1 MSVLYNQF
9 CITSVKPDLKTKTIV
24 VTTNFKIDASTVNF
38 KTVSLYHYEE
48 DGSQLA
54 EYSLSVDNKSICII
68 LNEYPPTETRFFLKV
83 TDIYDALN
91 RKINYNYGNYV
102 IFNNDVITDITVLS
116 PGYRETFT
124 ENIIGVKLGIKDA
137 LESGSYR
144 IQVSSDNAFF
154 NIISTVT
161 YNATS
166 KELETSGDEL
176 TISDSNLSESEI
188 TFSATVNYNGQLF
201 IRARAEKSETELGR
215 WSETIPFTIN
225 TIPVDSMDTTFLDQA
240 LTTYD
245 LFAEELTI
253 APLAVSEKS
262 HVSDITDGAFYMEFN
277 KAIKLNQNEYVLK
290 KNIEKLAKV
299 SLDDLINLK
308 TNLTYA
314 EYNLKSGVIKDPLT
328 AYELAFFGGKVC

>member
-9 CITSVKPDLKTKTIV
+9 CITNVKPDLKTKTIV

-68 LNEYPPTETRFFLKV
+68 LNDYPPTETRFFLKI

-102 IFNNDVITDITVLS
+102 IFTNDVITDMTVLS

-124 ENIIGVKLGIKDA
+124 ENIISVKLGIKDA
-137 LESGSYR
+137 LESGFYR

-154 NIISTVT
+154 KTISTVT
-161 YNATS
+161 YNATN
-166 KELETSGDEL
+166 KELESSGDEL
-176 TISDSNLSESEI
+176 TISESNLSESEI

-215 WSETIPFTIN
+215 WSEVVPFTIN
-225 TIPVDSMDTTFLDQA
+225 TIPADSMDSTFLDQS
-240 LTTYD
+240 LTTFE
-245 LFAEELTI
+245 LFEDEFNMT
-253 APLAVSEKS
+253 PLAINEKS
-262 HVSDITDGAFYMEFN
+262 NISDVTDVAFYMEFN
-277 KAIKLNQNEYVLK
+277 KAIKLPEDYK
-290 KNIEKLAKV
+290 TDADGYV
-299 SLDDLINLK
+299 SLGIVTGFRKGLK
-308 TNLTYA
+308 
-314 EYNLKSGVIKDPLT
+314 
-328 AYELAFFGGKVC
+328 

>member
-9 CITSVKPDLKTKTIV
+9 CITNVKPDLKTKTIV

-68 LNEYPPTETRFFLKV
+68 LNDYPPTETRFFLKV

-102 IFNNDVITDITVLS
+102 IFTNDVITDMTVLS

-124 ENIIGVKLGIKDA
+124 ENIISVKLGIKDA
-137 LESGSYR
+137 LESGFYR
-144 IQVSSDNAFF
+144 IQISSDNAFF
-154 NIISTVT
+154 KTISTVT
-161 YNATS
+161 YNATN
-166 KELETSGDEL
+166 KELESSGDEL
-176 TISDSNLSESEI
+176 TISESNLSESEI

-215 WSETIPFTIN
+215 WSEIVPFTIN
-225 TIPVDSMDTTFLDQA
+225 TVPADSMDSTFLDQS
-240 LTTYD
+240 LTTFE
-245 LFAEELTI
+245 LFEDEFNMT
-253 APLAVSEKS
+253 PLAINEKS
-262 HVSDITDGAFYMEFN
+262 HISDVTDVAFYMEFN
-277 KAIKLNQNEYVLK
+277 KAIKLPEDYK
-290 KNIEKLAKV
+290 TDADGYV
-299 SLDDLINLK
+299 SLGIVTGFRKGLK
-308 TNLTYA
+308 
-314 EYNLKSGVIKDPLT
+314 
-328 AYELAFFGGKVC
+328 

>member
-9 CITSVKPDLKTKTIV
+9 CITNVKPDLKTKTIV

-124 ENIIGVKLGIKDA
+124 ENIISVKLGIKDA

-154 NIISTVT
+154 KTISTVT

-166 KELETSGDEL
+166 KELESSGDEL
-176 TISDSNLSESEI
+176 IISESNLNESEI

-215 WSETIPFTIN
+215 WSEVVPFTIN
-225 TIPVDSMDTTFLDQA
+225 TVPADSMDSTFLDQS
-240 LTTYD
+240 LTTFE
-245 LFAEELTI
+245 LFEDEFDMT
-253 APLAVSEKS
+253 PLAISEKS
-262 HVSDITDGAFYMEFN
+262 HISDVTDVAFYIEFN
-277 KAIKLNQNEYVLK
+277 KAIKLPEDYK
-290 KNIEKLAKV
+290 TDADGYV
-299 SLDDLINLK
+299 SLGIVTGFRKGLK
-308 TNLTYA
+308 
-314 EYNLKSGVIKDPLT
+314 
-328 AYELAFFGGKVC
+328 

>member
-9 CITSVKPDLKTKTIV
+9 CITNVKPDLKTKTIV
-24 VTTNFKIDASTVNF
+24 ITTNFKIDASTVNF

-68 LNEYPPTETRFFLKV
+68 LNDYPPTETRFFLKV

-102 IFNNDVITDITVLS
+102 IFTNDVITDMTVLS

-124 ENIIGVKLGIKDA
+124 ENVIKVRLGIKDA
-137 LESGSYR
+137 LESGFYR
-144 IQVSSDNAFF
+144 IQISSDNAFF
-154 NIISTVT
+154 KTISTVT

-166 KELETSGDEL
+166 KELESLGDEL
-176 TISDSNLSESEI
+176 TISDNNLSENEI

-215 WSETIPFTIN
+215 WSEIVPFTIN
-225 TIPVDSMDTTFLDQA
+225 TVPADSMDSTFLDQS
-240 LTTYD
+240 LTTFE
-245 LFAEELTI
+245 LFEDEFNMT
-253 APLAVSEKS
+253 PLAINEKS
-262 HVSDITDGAFYMEFN
+262 HISDVTDVAFYMEFN
-277 KAIKLNQNEYVLK
+277 KAIKLPEDYKTNEDGY
-290 KNIEKLAKV
+290 V
-299 SLDDLINLK
+299 SLGIVTGFRKGLK
-308 TNLTYA
+308 
-314 EYNLKSGVIKDPLT
+314 
-328 AYELAFFGGKVC
+328 

>member
-9 CITSVKPDLKTKTIV
+9 CITNVKPDLKTKTIV

-68 LNEYPPTETRFFLKV
+68 LNDYPPTETRFFLKV

-102 IFNNDVITDITVLS
+102 IFTNDVITDMTVLS

-124 ENIIGVKLGIKDA
+124 ENIISVKLGIKDA

-144 IQVSSDNAFF
+144 IQISSDNAFF
-154 NIISTVT
+154 KTISTVT

-166 KELETSGDEL
+166 KELENSGDEL
-176 TISDSNLSESEI
+176 TISESNLSESEI

-215 WSETIPFTIN
+215 WSEVVPFTIN
-225 TIPVDSMDTTFLDQA
+225 TVPADSMDSTFLDQS
-240 LTTYD
+240 LTTFE
-245 LFAEELTI
+245 LFEDEFNMT
-253 APLAVSEKS
+253 PLAINEKS
-262 HVSDITDGAFYMEFN
+262 HISDVTDVAFYMEFN
-277 KAIKLNQNEYVLK
+277 KAIKLPEDYKTNEDGY
-290 KNIEKLAKV
+290 V
-299 SLDDLINLK
+299 SLGIVTGFRKGLK
-308 TNLTYA
+308 
-314 EYNLKSGVIKDPLT
+314 
-328 AYELAFFGGKVC
+328 

>member
-9 CITSVKPDLKTKTIV
+9 CITNVKPDLKTKTIV

-68 LNEYPPTETRFFLKV
+68 LNDYPPTETRFFLKV

-102 IFNNDVITDITVLS
+102 IFTNDVITDMTVLS

-124 ENIIGVKLGIKDA
+124 ENVIKVRLGIKDA
-137 LESGSYR
+137 LESGFYR
-144 IQVSSDNAFF
+144 IQISSDNAFF
-154 NIISTVT
+154 KTISTVT

-166 KELETSGDEL
+166 KELESLGDEL
-176 TISDSNLSESEI
+176 TISDNNLSENEI
-188 TFSATVNYNGQLF
+188 TFSATVSYNGQLF

-215 WSETIPFTIN
+215 WSEIVPFTIN
-225 TIPVDSMDTTFLDQA
+225 TVPADSMDSTFLDQS
-240 LTTYD
+240 LTTFE
-245 LFAEELTI
+245 LFEDEFNMT
-253 APLAVSEKS
+253 PLAISEKS
-262 HVSDITDGAFYMEFN
+262 HISDVTDVAFYMEFN
-277 KAIKLNQNEYVLK
+277 KTIKLPEDYKTNEDGY
-290 KNIEKLAKV
+290 V
-299 SLDDLINLK
+299 SLGIVTGFRKGLK
-308 TNLTYA
+308 
-314 EYNLKSGVIKDPLT
+314 
-328 AYELAFFGGKVC
+328 

>member
-166 KELETSGDEL
+166 KELKTSGDEL

-253 APLAVSEKS
+253 APLAISEKS

-277 KAIKLNQNEYVLK
+277 KAIKLPEDYK
-290 KNIEKLAKV
+290 TDADGYV
-299 SLDDLINLK
+299 SLGIVTGFRKGLK
-308 TNLTYA
+308 
-314 EYNLKSGVIKDPLT
+314 
-328 AYELAFFGGKVC
+328 

>member
-9 CITSVKPDLKTKTIV
+9 CITNVKPDLKTKTIV

-68 LNEYPPTETRFFLKV
+68 LNDYPPTETRFFLKV

-102 IFNNDVITDITVLS
+102 IFTNDVITDMTVLS

-124 ENIIGVKLGIKDA
+124 ENVIKVRLGIKDA
-137 LESGSYR
+137 LESGFYR
-144 IQVSSDNAFF
+144 IQISSDNAFF
-154 NIISTVT
+154 KTISTVT

-166 KELETSGDEL
+166 KELESLGDEL
-176 TISDSNLSESEI
+176 TISDNNLSENEI
-188 TFSATVNYNGQLF
+188 TFSATVSYNGQLF

-215 WSETIPFTIN
+215 WSEIVPFTIN
-225 TIPVDSMDTTFLDQA
+225 TVPADSMDSTFLDQS
-240 LTTYD
+240 LTTFE
-245 LFAEELTI
+245 LFEDEFNMT
-253 APLAVSEKS
+253 PLVINEKS
-262 HVSDITDGAFYMEFN
+262 HISDVTDVAFYMEFN
-277 KAIKLNQNEYVLK
+277 KAIKLPEDY
-290 KNIEKLAKV
+290 
-299 SLDDLINLK
+299 K
-308 TNLTYA
+308 TNEDGYISLGIVTGFRKG
-314 EYNLKSGVIKDPLT
+314 LK
-328 AYELAFFGGKVC
+328 

>member
-9 CITSVKPDLKTKTIV
+9 CITNVKPDLKTKTIV

-68 LNEYPPTETRFFLKV
+68 LNDYPPTETRFFLKV

-102 IFNNDVITDITVLS
+102 IFTNDVITDMTVLS

-124 ENIIGVKLGIKDA
+124 ENVIKVRLGIKDA
-137 LESGSYR
+137 LESGFYR
-144 IQVSSDNAFF
+144 IQISSDNAFF
-154 NIISTVT
+154 KTISTVT

-166 KELETSGDEL
+166 KELESLGDEL
-176 TISDSNLSESEI
+176 TISDNNLSENEI
-188 TFSATVNYNGQLF
+188 TFSATVSYNGQLF

-215 WSETIPFTIN
+215 WSEIVPFTIN
-225 TIPVDSMDTTFLDQA
+225 TVPADSMDSTFLDQS
-240 LTTYD
+240 LTTFE
-245 LFAEELTI
+245 LFEDEFNMT
-253 APLAVSEKS
+253 PLAINEKS
-262 HVSDITDGAFYMEFN
+262 HISDVTDVAFYMEFN
-277 KAIKLNQNEYVLK
+277 KAIKLPEDYKTNEDGY
-290 KNIEKLAKV
+290 V
-299 SLDDLINLK
+299 SLGIVTGFRKGLK
-308 TNLTYA
+308 
-314 EYNLKSGVIKDPLT
+314 
-328 AYELAFFGGKVC
+328 

>member
-9 CITSVKPDLKTKTIV
+9 CITNVKPDLKTKTIV

-68 LNEYPPTETRFFLKV
+68 LNDYPPTETRFFLKV

-102 IFNNDVITDITVLS
+102 IFTNDVITDMTVLS

-124 ENIIGVKLGIKDA
+124 ENVIKVRLGIKDA
-137 LESGSYR
+137 LESGFYR
-144 IQVSSDNAFF
+144 IQISSDNAFF
-154 NIISTVT
+154 KTISTVT

-166 KELETSGDEL
+166 KELESLGDEL
-176 TISDSNLSESEI
+176 TISDNNLSENEI
-188 TFSATVNYNGQLF
+188 TFSATVSYNGQLF

-215 WSETIPFTIN
+215 WSEIVPFTIN
-225 TIPVDSMDTTFLDQA
+225 TVPADSMDSTFLDQS
-240 LTTYD
+240 LTTFE
-245 LFAEELTI
+245 LFEDEFDMT
-253 APLAVSEKS
+253 PLAINEKS
-262 HVSDITDGAFYMEFN
+262 HISDVTDVAFYMEFN
-277 KAIKLNQNEYVLK
+277 KAIKLPEDYK
-290 KNIEKLAKV
+290 TDKYGYV
-299 SLDDLINLK
+299 SLGIVTGFRKGLK
-308 TNLTYA
+308 
-314 EYNLKSGVIKDPLT
+314 
-328 AYELAFFGGKVC
+328 